1 MANFV
6 KVGRRGDIAEGAGK
20 TVQVGGKQ
28 VALFNAGGNFYAIDN
43 VCLHR
48 KGPLGEGDLEGTIV
62 TCPWHGWQYDIT
74 TGCNVDDP
82 ALKVACFA
90 VRLEGDDIMVEA

>member
-6 KVGRRGDIAEGAGK
+6 KVGRRGDIAEGTGK

-28 VALFNAGGNFYAIDN
+28 IALFNSGGNFYAIDN

-48 KGPLGEGDLEGTIV
+48 RGPLGEGELEGTIV

-74 TGCNVDDP
+74 TGGNVDEP
-82 ALKVACFA
+82 SLKVACFA
-90 VRLEGDDIMVEA
+90 VRLESDDILVEA